1 MGWRTVIVNKHSK
14 LSYQNN
20 HLVYR
25 TPSETEMI
33 HLSEIDIL
41 ILETTDILLSTML
54 MKRLVDE
61 NVLVIFCD
69 DKRLPIAQVTP
80 FYGKHD
86 SSLQIDK
93 QIMWEKENKQVIWTK
108 IIAQKMINQS
118 ICLNKHEFKQSS
130 QKLLDYCADLTI
142 FDETNREGHAAKVY
156 FNTLFGKGF
165 NRDIKNQINASLDYG
180 YTLLLSMVARAIV
193 KNGCLTQLGLKHVN
207 QFNQFNLASDLMEP
221 FRPLIDDIVYQNKE
235 LEFKSLKRCL
245 LQIFTETYHFN
256 GKEMFLTNI
265 IEEYTRRVIQ
275 ALNKKSEEVPEFKYG
290 V

>member
-25 TPSETEMI
+25 TPFETEMI

-54 MKRLVDE
+54 TKRLIDE

-69 DKRLPIAQVTP
+69 DKRMPMAQLLP

-93 QIMWEKENKQVIWTK
+93 QMMWDAENKKVLWTE
-108 IIAQKMINQS
+108 IISQKLINQS
-118 ICLNKHEFKQSS
+118 VCLHKHDFEKNS

-142 FDETNREGHAAKVY
+142 FDKTNREGHAAKVY
-156 FNTLFGKGF
+156 FNTLFGTGF
-165 NRDIKNQINASLDYG
+165 TRDIKNTINAGLDYG
-180 YTLLLSMVARAIV
+180 YTLLLSMVAREIV

-207 QFNQFNLASDLMEP
+207 QFNQFNLASDIMEP
-221 FRPLIDDIVYQNKE
+221 FRPIIDDIVFQNKE
-235 LEFKSLKRCL
+235 LDFKSIKYCL
-245 LQIFTETYHFN
+245 LQIFSETYYFN

-265 IEEYTRRVIQ
+265 VEEYTRKVIQ
-275 ALNKKSEEVPEFKYG
+275 ALNKKSEEVPIFKYG
-290 V
+290 L